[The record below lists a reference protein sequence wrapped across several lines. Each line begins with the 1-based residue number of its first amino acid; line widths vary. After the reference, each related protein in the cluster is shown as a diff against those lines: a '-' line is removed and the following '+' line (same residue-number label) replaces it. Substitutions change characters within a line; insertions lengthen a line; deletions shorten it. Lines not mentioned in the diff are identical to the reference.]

1 MLAESDRRKLPEAAE
16 RILKGRGMK
25 DPFSRLVLGVA
36 LALMI
41 GWILIIGRSVIL
53 PVVASVIVAYV
64 VLGLSELIGRIPG
77 LRQLPVGVRYLVAI
91 VAIGFV
97 LVEMFSLLVTNI
109 GSVVAL
115 APQYQDRILALIQT
129 LASHLGI
136 EGEQSW
142 RTLRQDILVYVN
154 LQRLIGLT
162 LGSAVAIAVSFLVV
176 AIYTGFILLEKN
188 AFAAKIARISDEPA
202 KVAQIQQVI
211 HDVNSRIGTYLV
223 MKTLINLVLAVG
235 SYFIML
241 YFGIE
246 FAGFW
251 AVLIGL
257 FNYIPY
263 LGGWIGVGVPT
274 LVAIAQFGAFWP
286 VAVFVMA
293 MTAIQVLLGNFV
305 EPWLMGNSLNL
316 SPFVILVSLVA
327 WSSLWGI
334 AGAILSVPIMAVL
347 VILFSEFGG
356 TRPLAI
362 LLSRDGD
369 IGPARSRPE

>member
-77 LRQLPVGVRYLVAI
+77 LRQLPVGVRYVVAI

-202 KVAQIQQVI
+202 KVAQVQQVI

-347 VILFSEFGG
+347 VILFSEFGS

>member
-202 KVAQIQQVI
+202 KVAQVQQVI

-347 VILFSEFGG
+347 VILFSEFGS

>member
-176 AIYTGFILLEKN
+176 AIYTGFLLLEKN

>member
-1 MLAESDRRKLPEAAE
+1 
-16 RILKGRGMK
+16 MK
-25 DPFSRLVLGVA
+25 DTFTRLVLGVA
-36 LALMI
+36 LTLMI

-64 VLGLSELIGRIPG
+64 VLGLSELIGRVPG
-77 LRQLPVGVRYLVAI
+77 LRGLPAGARYLLSI
-91 VAIGFV
+91 VAIAAV
-97 LVEMFSLLVTNI
+97 LFEMFSLVATNV
-109 GSVVAL
+109 GGVAAM
-115 APQYQDRILALIQT
+115 APQYQDRVLALIQT
-129 LASHLGI
+129 IAGHLGI

-142 RTLRQDILVYVN
+142 RTLRQDMLAYVN
-154 LQRLIGLT
+154 LQRLVSAT
-162 LGSAVAIAVSFLVV
+162 LGSAVSVAASFLVV
-176 AIYTGFILLEKN
+176 TIYAGFILLEKN

-235 SYFIML
+235 SYFILL

-246 FAGFW
+246 FAAFW

-263 LGGWIGVGVPT
+263 LGGWIGVGLPT
-274 LVAIAQFGAFWP
+274 LVAVAQFGAFWP

-293 MTAIQVLLGNFV
+293 MAAIQVLLGNFI

-327 WSSLWGI
+327 WASLWGI

-347 VILFSEFGG
+347 VILFSEFES
-356 TRPLAI
+356 TRPIAI
-362 LLSRDGD
+362 LLSRDGEID
-369 IGPARSRPE
+369 PTRSRLG

>member
-1 MLAESDRRKLPEAAE
+1 MAPEFDQPNREDPPARLAWYQTR
-16 RILKGRGMK
+16 
-25 DPFSRLVLGVA
+25 DPFTRLVLGVA

-41 GWILIIGRSVIL
+41 GWILVIGRSVIL

-64 VLGLSELIGRIPG
+64 VLGLSELIGRVPG
-77 LRQLPVGVRYLVAI
+77 LRRLPAGVRYLVAI
-91 VAIGFV
+91 VAIGLV
-97 LVEMFSLLVTNI
+97 LAEMFSLLVSNV

-115 APQYQDRILALIQT
+115 VPQYQDRILAVIQT
-129 LASHLGI
+129 VAGHLGI

-142 RTLRQDILVYVN
+142 RTLRQDLLVYVN
-154 LQRLIGLT
+154 MQRLIGLT
-162 LGSAVAIAVSFLVV
+162 LGSAVSIAVSFLVV
-176 AIYTGFILLEKN
+176 TIYAGFILLEKN

-223 MKTLINLVLAVG
+223 MKTLINIVLAVG

-246 FAGFW
+246 YAGFW

-263 LGGWIGVGVPT
+263 LGGWIGVGLPT
-274 LVAIAQFGAFWP
+274 MVAVAQFGAFWP

-293 MTAIQVLLGNFV
+293 MTAIQVLLGNFI

-327 WSSLWGI
+327 WASLWGI
-334 AGAILSVPIMAVL
+334 AGAILSVPVMAVL
-347 VILFSEFGG
+347 VILFSEFRS
-356 TRPLAI
+356 TRPIAI

-369 IGPARSRPE
+369 IGPARVPAE

>member
-1 MLAESDRRKLPEAAE
+1 
-16 RILKGRGMK
+16 MK

-176 AIYTGFILLEKN
+176 AIYTGFLLLEKN